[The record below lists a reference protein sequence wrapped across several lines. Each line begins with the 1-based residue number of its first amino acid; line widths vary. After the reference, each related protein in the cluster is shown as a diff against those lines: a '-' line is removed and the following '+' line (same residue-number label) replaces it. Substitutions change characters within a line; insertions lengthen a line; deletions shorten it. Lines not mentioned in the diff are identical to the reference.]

1 MQGNPKLR
9 KKFGS
14 LNKKWITI
22 GSLWNEPL
30 STLSISAGHK
40 RTMQKK
46 NSPKGNHMSFASN

>member
-1 MQGNPKLR
+1 MQGNPKSR

-14 LNKKWITI
+14 LNKKRIVI

-46 NSPKGNHMSFASN
+46 KQLTQS